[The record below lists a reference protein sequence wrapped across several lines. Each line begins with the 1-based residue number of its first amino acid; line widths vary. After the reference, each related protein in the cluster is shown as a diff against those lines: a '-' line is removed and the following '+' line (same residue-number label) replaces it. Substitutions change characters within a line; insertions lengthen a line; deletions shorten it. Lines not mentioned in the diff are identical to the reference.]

1 LRLQC
6 TRGTC
11 SIKQIVLHK
20 STYKI
25 IVYDFLM
32 GKVYAEHTT
41 QQIMPCTY
49 AATDCMS
56 ATYCH

>member
-1 LRLQC
+1 
-6 TRGTC
+6 
-11 SIKQIVLHK
+11 
-20 STYKI
+20 
-25 IVYDFLM
+25 M